1 MISNGYD
8 FVATLSRTMTTLE
21 VVLKPAPV
29 SPRREDLALAERCVV
44 GERAAQM
51 ELFQQHKRRVQA
63 TLYRVLGTNSH
74 MEDLVQEAF
83 FEVFRSLGGFRGDSQ
98 LATWIDRIAVRVAYA
113 HLSRASASFV
123 RLEAVPE
130 IETDH
135 PSAERRL
142 LAREAVRR
150 LYDALDR
157 IEPVRRLAFSL
168 HVLDERPL
176 KMVAEIMGASI
187 VATKARVWRA
197 RRELEKRLRHDAVL
211 ADFLATAKVDAGK
224 AER

>member
-1 MISNGYD
+1 
-8 FVATLSRTMTTLE
+8 MTTLE
-21 VVLKPAPV
+21 MVVKQAAL
-29 SPRREDLALAERCVV
+29 SPRDADLALAERCLA

-51 ELFQQHKRRVQA
+51 QLFHQHKRRMQA
-63 TLYRVLGTNSH
+63 TLYRVLGSNGH
-74 MEDLVQEAF
+74 MEDLLQEAF

-98 LATWIDRIAVRVAYA
+98 LSTWIDRIAVRVAYA
-113 HLSRASASFV
+113 HLGRNPGTFV

-157 IEPVRRLAFSL
+157 IEATRRLAFSL

-176 KMVAEIMGASI
+176 KTVAEIMGASM

-197 RRELEKRLRHDAVL
+197 RRELEKRLRKDVVL
-211 ADFLATAKVDAGK
+211 SEFLAAARADAEGG
-224 AER
+224 ER